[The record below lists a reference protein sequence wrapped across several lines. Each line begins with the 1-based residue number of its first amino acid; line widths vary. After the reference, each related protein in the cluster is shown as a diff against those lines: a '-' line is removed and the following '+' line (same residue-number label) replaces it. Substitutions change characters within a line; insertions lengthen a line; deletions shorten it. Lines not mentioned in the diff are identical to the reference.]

1 MSPDASEDW
10 KSYVQRIEELANRSG
25 LSFHPVDFE
34 AVPDT
39 FMMEIAV
46 YGLPVRMPHW
56 SFGVRYIYQ
65 LIQRHMGHSRL
76 FEVVFPGNPGHAY
89 LASSNGL
96 AENILVTAHVLG
108 HADFSRNNLLFRR
121 CQEQVSE
128 HIVEHAASHARQIQQ
143 AIETYG
149 MQRVETVLDAAL
161 ALEQH
166 IDVDSQL
173 RRPRYP
179 EYETESKG
187 LVDDQFRKR
196 FAALDPTAAP
206 TGLEV
211 KKRAPV
217 PPHPERDLLW
227 FVANYAPEMESWER
241 DIFLA
246 VREESFY
253 FYPVFAT
260 QIMNEGWA
268 SYWHARLLREADFI
282 PQQAYL
288 DAIKCHSDVVRPI
301 AADQQVA
308 LSINP
313 YHLGFSMWEKIV
325 EAEGID
331 AARNIMQQDDDFG
344 FVRNHLRRDLADE
357 LGLFRFNA
365 RSDGQV
371 KVLEHDLTGLHE
383 ALLGSKYN
391 FGAPTVSATHM
402 RSDGTLELTH
412 DNSVDGRGL
421 DLERSRRVLD
431 YVQRVWR
438 RPIVL
443 TTVNQAGSTL
453 ELTAP

>member
-1 MSPDASEDW
+1 MSAEAGEDW
-10 KSYVQRIEELANRSG
+10 KSYVQRIEELAGRSG
-25 LSFHPVDFE
+25 LAFHPVDFE

-166 IDVDSQL
+166 IDVDIAL
-173 RRPRYP
+173 RRPKYP
-179 EYETESKG
+179 EYEEEAKT
-187 LVDDQFRKR
+187 LVDDEFRKR

-268 SYWHARLLREADFI
+268 SYWHARLLREADFV

-325 EAEGID
+325 EDEGIE
-331 AARNIMQQDDDFG
+331 AARSIMQQDDDFG
-344 FVRNHLRRDLADE
+344 FIRNHLTRDLADE
-357 LGLFRFNA
+357 LGLFRYNA
-365 RSDGQV
+365 RNDGQV

-383 ALLGSKYN
+383 ALLSSKYN
-391 FGAPTVSATHM
+391 FGAPIVAATHV

-412 DNSVDGRGL
+412 DNSIDGRGL

>member
-1 MSPDASEDW
+1 MTDAW
-10 KSYVQRIEELANRSG
+10 QGYVRRIEELAGRSG
-25 LSFHPVDFE
+25 LKFHPVDFE
-34 AVPDT
+34 AVPES
-39 FMMEIAV
+39 FMTEIAV

-89 LASSNGL
+89 LAQSNGL

-121 CQEQVSE
+121 CQEQVSDR
-128 HIVEHAASHARQIQQ
+128 IVEHAANHARQISE
-143 AIETYG
+143 AIEAHG
-149 MQRVETVLDAAL
+149 AQRVEAALDAAL

-166 IDVDSQL
+166 IDVDQSL
-173 RRPRYP
+173 RRGRYP
-179 EYETESKG
+179 EYAPDAKAP
-187 LVDDQFRKR
+187 VDDAFQKR
-196 FAALDPTAAP
+196 FAALERSSADAP
-206 TGLEV
+206 PEAR
-211 KKRAPV
+211 KRAPV

-282 PQQAYL
+282 PQQAYV

-301 AADQQVA
+301 AAESQVS

-313 YHLGFSMWEKIV
+313 YHLGFSMWEKLI
-325 EAEGID
+325 ERDGLE
-331 AARNIMQQDDDFG
+331 AARQVMEQDDDFA
-344 FVRNHLRRDLADE
+344 FIRNHLTRELAEE
-357 LGLFRFNA
+357 LGLFRYQT

-371 KVLEHDLTGLHE
+371 TVLEPDLTALHE
-383 ALLGSKYN
+383 AVLAPKYN
-391 FGAPTVSATHM
+391 FGAPIVAASKV
-402 RSDGTLELTH
+402 RNDGTLELIH
-412 DNSVDGRGL
+412 DSHSDGRGL
-421 DLERSRRVLD
+421 DLERSAKVLA
-431 YVQRVWR
+431 YLQRVWR

-443 TTVNQAGSTL
+443 TTVNQAGAAL
-453 ELTAP
+453 ELNSP